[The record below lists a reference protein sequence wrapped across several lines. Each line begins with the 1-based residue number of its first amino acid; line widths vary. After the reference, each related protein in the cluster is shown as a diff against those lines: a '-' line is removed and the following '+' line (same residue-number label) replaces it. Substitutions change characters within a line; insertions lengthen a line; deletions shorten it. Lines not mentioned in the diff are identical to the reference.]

1 MSSSTK
7 THSQHNKTAQQTSAD
22 KNNGNGNESS
32 WSKQMGNK
40 MAGLHNTSS
49 TCNDTRCKH
58 QDSQENVEYL
68 KNGSASSKHTDGQS
82 TPKVV
87 GEHRRSHSVI
97 QSFSHWV
104 LPSFLRSFVRS
115 FIFSCMH
122 TYIYDIQYKFICMYH
137 IISC

>member
-1 MSSSTK
+1 MQTRTMATAMTAAGANKWATRWLVFTK
-7 THSQHNKTAQQTSAD
+7 HHQHATIQDA
-22 KNNGNGNESS
+22 
-32 WSKQMGNK
+32 
-40 MAGLHNTSS
+40 NT
-49 TCNDTRCKH
+49 RIRR
-58 QDSQENVEYL
+58 NVEYL
-68 KNGSASSKHTDGQS
+68 KNGSASSKHTDGES

-97 QSFSHWV
+97 QSFGHWG
-104 LPSFLRSFVRS
+104 LPSFLPSFLRSFVRSFVRS